1 MEEGEKGREGAI
13 RKDGTGEE
21 DRGKQS
27 LLHLCSSDDTDA
39 TRPWT
44 QHALL
49 YPDYKFQPMKREDK
63 QRLKEEIQE
72 ERTRLK
78 QEKATERL
86 GEFFVHY

>member
-1 MEEGEKGREGAI
+1 
-13 RKDGTGEE
+13 
-21 DRGKQS
+21 
-27 LLHLCSSDDTDA
+27 
-39 TRPWT
+39 
-44 QHALL
+44 
-49 YPDYKFQPMKREDK
+49 MKREDK